1 MCNEIGNHIWY
12 YCHISHSQ
20 ESMSSDQGKHF
31 NLLCYFFHRK
41 YKYIHFTSFLHT
53 NSWNPSS
60 CKTRTYLFYRV
71 NIRGVDVLASGD
83 TRNQGISNHD
93 TDNAVQIK
101 IIPSPNVNFN
111 WPISQILECTCSISQ
126 NAPFRTEM
134 CTFLFWMT
142 HSGIWNRCIL
152 GFVRLVYC
160 MPSSMTRHTGHTW
173 VTGSPLEQPSSEWD
187 MPSDSHCWGYTIQ
200 SCSQMFA
207 TLFNSLRPNDT
218 YMRQ

>member
-1 MCNEIGNHIWY
+1 MQDKNLPILQSQYQGYWCPGEWRHTEPGHQQPWY
-12 YCHISHSQ
+12 WQY
-20 ESMSSDQGKHF
+20 
-31 NLLCYFFHRK
+31 
-41 YKYIHFTSFLHT
+41 
-53 NSWNPSS
+53 W
-60 CKTRTYLFYRV
+60 
-71 NIRGVDVLASGD
+71 
-83 TRNQGISNHD
+83 
-93 TDNAVQIK
+93 IK

-187 MPSDSHCWGYTIQ
+187 MPSDSHCWGYRIILCHVVKSLQPFLTHWGRMTHICVSKVIIIGSDNGLLPGWCQ
-200 SCSQMFA
+200 A
-207 TLFNSLRPNDT
+207 VIWTNAGILLFQNFSEILSEIHTFSFKKMPW
-218 YMRQ
+218 